1 MICEVCG
8 RPTRVLAT
16 REGEHGTV
24 TRRREC
30 TNEHPHRFTTFEIH
44 EAPFRNVAKRVGRY
58 AFGRELRLALRRRD
72 ESIISDPRQAR
83 EVAAAHGIHPAHVRR
98 IRRMQL

>member
-1 MICEVCG
+1 MNCEVCG

-16 REGEHGTV
+16 RGGEHGTV
-24 TRRREC
+24 MRRREC
-30 TNEHPHRFTTFEIH
+30 TNVHPHRFTTFEIH

-58 AFGRELRLALRRRD
+58 ARSREDRLAIRRRD
-72 ESIISDPRQAR
+72 ESIIADPRSTR
-83 EVAAAHGIHPAHVRR
+83 ELAAVHGIHPGHVRR